1 MDNQALQNNSN
12 TNLENKQPAAAVD
25 NKVKKELQKVQDK
38 ANKVLT
44 GIHDIGEIV
53 RKNGSTIDK
62 EVKANLIKAFEKQF
76 KVLKEQLADVNS
88 EIEKVKLF

>member
-1 MDNQALQNNSN
+1 MDNHDSQHNSN
-12 TNLENKQPAAAVD
+12 DNSENKKSALSID
-25 NKVKKELQKVQDK
+25 NKVKKELQKVEEK
-38 ANKVLT
+38 TNKVLT

-53 RKNGSTIDK
+53 RKNGSSIDK
-62 EVKANLIKAFEKQF
+62 EVKNNLIKAFEKQL